1 VLLPAILNRVLSL
14 GHTVPTLR
22 NIAEDEGQERARD
35 DRAREGPSPDVA
47 Q

>member
-1 VLLPAILNRVLSL
+1 LSL
-14 GHTVPTLR
+14 GHTVPPLR

-35 DRAREGPSPDVA
+35 DRAPEGPSPNAA